1 MRHKQ
6 ANILIVDDE
15 AIFSEI
21 LCFTLNK
28 EGFSTSSVDSASA
41 ALQLNKSGEH
51 FDLFVLDVNMPGM
64 NGYELCSRLRAMSD
78 APIIFVSSCSDEDDI
93 VKGLDLGADDYIT
106 KPFSSYELSAR
117 VRAVLRRCNREVEEI
132 SVYSIHGLSLR
143 EDERVA
149 LYAGVELDLT
159 QREFELL
166 ATLMKNA
173 GNVMSRETLLQTA
186 WGWTMNN
193 ESNTVN
199 THVMRLREKLSNAGC
214 KQNLIETVRGYGY
227 RFAS

>member
-1 MRHKQ
+1 MVQKQ
-6 ANILIVDDE
+6 ANILVVDDE
-15 AIFSEI
+15 SIFSEI
-21 LCFTLNK
+21 VCFTLNK
-28 EGFSTSSVDSASA
+28 EGFSTTSVASGVT
-41 ALQLNKSGEH
+41 ALQMTKNGQNY
-51 FDLFVLDVNMPGM
+51 DLFVLDVKMPEM

-78 APIIFVSSCSDEDDI
+78 TPIIFLSSCTDEDDI
-93 VKGLDLGADDYIT
+93 VKGLELGADDYIR

-117 VRAVLRRCNREVEEI
+117 VRAVLRRCNREPEEVA
-132 SVYSIHGLSLR
+132 VYTSHGLKLR
-143 EDERVA
+143 ESERTA
-149 LYAGVELDLT
+149 MFNDVELELT

-166 ATLMKNA
+166 AVLMKNA
-173 GNVMSRETLLQTA
+173 GNVLSREMLLKTA

-227 RFAS
+227 RFVA